1 MRSGKYY
8 RAVRVDGRKIDYH
21 RYVMEQV
28 LGRPLETWEI
38 VHHRN
43 GDKQDNRPENLE
55 LTTRPEHSREHM
67 LGHVLSPESRAALA
81 EAARH
86 PRPELRALT
95 APQADMAL
103 RMHNKGMSWRAVAR
117 SLGADHTS
125 VIYDVR
131 QYAKEDAI

>member
-43 GDKQDNRPENLE
+43 GDK
-55 LTTRPEHSREHM
+55 
-67 LGHVLSPESRAALA
+67 
-81 EAARH
+81 
-86 PRPELRALT
+86 
-95 APQADMAL
+95 
-103 RMHNKGMSWRAVAR
+103 
-117 SLGADHTS
+117 
-125 VIYDVR
+125 
-131 QYAKEDAI
+131 EDAI